1 MEIGNGKALAVPD
14 FGAIIDSGGKF
25 ALSGRRM
32 ASTADFLKDIL
43 NCCQKKEFKSI
54 VPAAGV
60 KERLEQER
68 RSGKIRSPWNT
79 PTAPMWKGPLNPET
93 KKIFVTSESM

>member
-1 MEIGNGKALAVPD
+1 M
-14 FGAIIDSGGKF
+14 
-25 ALSGRRM
+25 SGRRM
-32 ASTADFLKDIL
+32 ASMADFLKDIL
-43 NCCQKKEFKSI
+43 NCCQMKEFIYKESI

-68 RSGKIRSPWNT
+68 RSGKLRSPWNT
-79 PTAPMWKGPLNPET
+79 PTAPMRKGPLNPET